1 MAAPGARK
9 APRAAS
15 HGHTLPPSRAA
26 LRRDSQP
33 QEEYMRDL
41 LQFDSM
47 VTPKIITFIY
57 WVLLAASAIGGLV
70 LLGKGLG
77 VMKYSGFAGFGMIVA
92 APILVV
98 VLALLARI
106 YCEIM
111 IVLFKINEALQD
123 IRRK

>member
-1 MAAPGARK
+1 
-9 APRAAS
+9 
-15 HGHTLPPSRAA
+15 
-26 LRRDSQP
+26 
-33 QEEYMRDL
+33 MRDL

-57 WVLLAASAIGGLV
+57 WVLLAACAISGLV

-111 IVLFKINEALQD
+111 IVLFKINEALQE